1 MQGGGVVW
9 LNFAE
14 FWLTGVLCNTVVATG
29 IRRGAKHKLPSFISF
44 IWLSEWSFSH
54 GESSPTQFILAL
66 AIKLPTIFLN
76 LNMSQKLING
86 YRSLPLEFENGRL
99 TSMCAKWITKEKKF
113 FLYLRFSY
121 NPAEALTKE
130 LIGTVQV
137 SSTMEK
143 SFVRITLD
151 VFGGITPSF
160 SPESCLTASDLTIP
174 MFSRYLINSGKMKY
188 KWTEFRRHS

>member
-1 MQGGGVVW
+1 M
-9 LNFAE
+9 
-14 FWLTGVLCNTVVATG
+14 
-29 IRRGAKHKLPSFISF
+29 
-44 IWLSEWSFSH
+44 
-54 GESSPTQFILAL
+54 
-66 AIKLPTIFLN
+66 
-76 LNMSQKLING
+76 
-86 YRSLPLEFENGRL
+86 
-99 TSMCAKWITKEKKF
+99 
-113 FLYLRFSY
+113 RFSY

-143 SFVRITLD
+143 SFVRIILD

-174 MFSRYLINSGKMKY
+174 MFSRELINSGKMKY